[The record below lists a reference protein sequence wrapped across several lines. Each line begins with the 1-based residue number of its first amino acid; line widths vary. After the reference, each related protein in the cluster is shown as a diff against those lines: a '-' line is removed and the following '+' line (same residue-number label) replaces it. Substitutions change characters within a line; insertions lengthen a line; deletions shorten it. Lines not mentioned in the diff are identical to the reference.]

1 MRSARETFVEGK
13 GAIEFDFDN
22 LLEADKGNVLCVA
35 VRRSSELLAAK
46 PARTMKVAAA

>member
-22 LLEADKGNVLCVA
+22 LLEADKGNVLCIA

-46 PARTMKVAAA
+46 PARTIKAAAA